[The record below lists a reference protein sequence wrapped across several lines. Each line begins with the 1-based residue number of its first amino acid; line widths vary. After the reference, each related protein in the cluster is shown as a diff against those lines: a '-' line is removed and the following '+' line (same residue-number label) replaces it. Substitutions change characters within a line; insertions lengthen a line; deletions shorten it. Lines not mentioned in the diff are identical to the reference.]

1 MLGGG
6 ISVESQLG
14 VGSTFTFRFPYRPA
28 GAAVERASAAGND
41 SAEISGQGLRVLV
54 AEDDEMNSKFI
65 VRLLEGRGFEVLSAA
80 DGYETVELARLR
92 PDVILMDMQMPVM
105 NGYEATRLLKADPET
120 AAIPIVSLTAS
131 AMREDRDRAFAAGCD
146 GFAAK
151 PVKIDELFPEMRRVL
166 AGRAVVA
173 GVAARAGAEAAAP
186 QVAPEGWSDEV
197 MRELRDEYMAEFG
210 ATLAEFDALVARQDA
225 AALGRLGHRLKG
237 SGASYGFP
245 EITALGAQIEDLGK
259 QAQLEP
265 IAPLVE
271 RLRQIHAEFTGA
283 AAAPRAT
290 TDAHL
295 PESRA

>member
-1 MLGGG
+1 
-6 ISVESQLG
+6 VN
-14 VGSTFTFRFPYRPA
+14 T
-28 GAAVERASAAGND
+28 

-54 AEDDEMNSKFI
+54 AEDDEMNRKFI
-65 VRLLEGRGFEVLSAA
+65 LRLLEGRGFDVMLAA
-80 DGYETVELARLR
+80 DGRETIELARLR
-92 PDVILMDMQMPVM
+92 PDVILMDMHMPVM
-105 NGYEATRLLKADPET
+105 SGYEAARALKADPET

-131 AMREDRDRAFAAGCD
+131 AMKEDRDRAFAAGCD

-173 GVAARAGAEAAAP
+173 GVAARTGAEAAAP

-245 EITALGAQIEDLGK
+245 EITALGAEIEALGK
-259 QAQLEP
+259 AGGLEAIKP
-265 IAPLVE
+265 RLG
-271 RLRQIHAEFTGA
+271 RLRGIHAEFMGA
-283 AAAPRAT
+283 TTARRAT